1 MTGMGLRERKKEKTR
16 LALVDAALDL
26 FLEHG
31 YDTTTIDQVAGS
43 ADVSPRTFFRYFT
56 SKDHLILWF
65 HDQMEET
72 MLEALAARPA
82 GEPPFASMTHAL
94 RAQLRTMEEATP
106 EDVER
111 FLKVRRLLDATPHLA
126 SSAYARAIETERRL
140 VETVAARRGLDP
152 ADNPLPHLVVSFVMA
167 SLRVGLTCPADPADL
182 PEIVRRMEETL
193 QLVERSLR
201 PGWDS

>member
-31 YDTTTIDQVAGS
+31 YDATTIDQVAGA

-56 SKDHLILWF
+56 GKDHLILWF